1 MKFLDEAKITV
12 KAGDG
17 GNGCCSFRRE
27 KFIEFGGPNGG
38 DGGHGGSIILS
49 ASSGLNTLIDYRF
62 TQHFKAERGENGKGN
77 NKTGASGKDLILKV
91 PIGTQIY
98 AEDKKTLLYDLIKEG
113 ENIKIAN
120 GGKGGLGNTRFKS
133 STNQAPRKT
142 TKGITGEEFEIWL
155 ELKIIADI
163 GLVGFPN
170 SGKSS
175 LLSLTTRAKPKIGD
189 YPFTTTN
196 PNLGVLNIDDRE
208 IIIADIPGLI
218 KGAHKGV
225 GLGDKFLK
233 HIERCKSLLHL
244 IDINEE
250 NLFIRYKIIR
260 EELEKYSPE
269 LVNKREIVAFNK
281 IDLLDE
287 EEINK
292 KINDFKRNFKK
303 EFFKISILKKNNIK
317 ELLRALKW
325 FWINQ
330 KELLLKLARLYW

>member
-1 MKFLDEAKITV
+1 MKFLDEAKVTV

-38 DGGHGGSIILS
+38 DGGRGGSIILS

-62 TQHFKAERGENGKGN
+62 TQHFRAERGENGKGN
-77 NKTGASGKDLILKV
+77 NQTGASGKDLILEV

-98 AEDKKTLLYDLIKEG
+98 AEDKKTLLYDLTKEG

-142 TKGITGEEFEIWL
+142 TNGITGEEFEIWL

-196 PNLGVLNIDDRE
+196 PNLGVINIDDRE

-244 IDINEE
+244 IDINED
-250 NLFIRYKIIR
+250 NLFNRYKIIR

-269 LVNKREIVAFNK
+269 LMNKREIVAFNK

-287 EEINK
+287 EEINM
-292 KINDFKRNFKK
+292 KISNFKK
-303 EFFKISILKKNNIK
+303 NFKKDFYKISILKKNNIK
-317 ELLRALKW
+317 ELLRALK
-325 FWINQ
+325 
-330 KELLLKLARLYW
+330 

>member
-1 MKFLDEAKITV
+1 MKFLDQAKICI

-38 DGGHGGSIILS
+38 DGGHGGSVTLL
-49 ASSGLNTLIDYRF
+49 AVNGLNTLIDYRF
-62 TQHFKAERGENGKGN
+62 MQHFKAARGENGKGN

-91 PIGTQIY
+91 PVGTQIY
-98 AEDKKTLLYDLIKEG
+98 AEDKKTLLYDLVKEG

-120 GGKGGLGNTRFKS
+120 GGRGGLGNTKFKS

-142 TKGITGEEFEIWL
+142 TNGASGEEFEIWL

-175 LLSLTTRAKPKIGD
+175 FLSLTTRAKPKIAD
-189 YPFTTTN
+189 YPFTTIN
-196 PNLGVLNIDDRE
+196 PNLGVLSIDDKE
-208 IIIADIPGLI
+208 IVIADIPGLI
-218 KGAHKGV
+218 EGAHQGV

-233 HIERCKSLLHL
+233 HIERCKSILHL

-250 NLFIRYKIIR
+250 NLFSRYKIIR

-269 LVNKREIVAFNK
+269 LMNKREIVALNK
-281 IDLLDE
+281 TDLLDQN
-287 EEINK
+287 EISTKTRDFEK
-292 KINDFKRNFKK
+292 KFKEK
-303 EFFKISILKKNNIK
+303 FFIISILKKNNIK
-317 ELLRALKW
+317 ELLRELK
-325 FWINQ
+325 
-330 KELLLKLARLYW
+330 

>member
-49 ASSGLNTLIDYRF
+49 VSSGLNTLIDYRF

-113 ENIKIAN
+113 ESIKIAN

-142 TKGITGEEFEIWL
+142 TNGVTGEEFEIWL

-170 SGKSS
+170 AGKSS
-175 LLSLTTRAKPKIGD
+175 LLSLTTRARPKIAD
-189 YPFTTTN
+189 YPFTTIN
-196 PNLGVLNIDDRE
+196 PNLGVLNIDDKE
-208 IIIADIPGLI
+208 IVIADIPGLI
-218 KGAHKGV
+218 KGAHRGV

-244 IDINEE
+244 IDINED
-250 NLFIRYKIIR
+250 NLFNRYKIIR

-269 LVNKREIVAFNK
+269 LMNKKEIVAFNK
-281 IDLLDE
+281 IDLLEE
-287 EEINK
+287 EEINVKISEFK
-292 KINDFKRNFKK
+292 KNFKK
-303 EFFKISILKKNNIK
+303 KFFKISILKKNNIK
-317 ELLRALKW
+317 ELLRALK
-325 FWINQ
+325 
-330 KELLLKLARLYW
+330 

>member
-49 ASSGLNTLIDYRF
+49 VSSGLNTLIDYRF

-113 ENIKIAN
+113 ESIKIAN

-142 TKGITGEEFEIWL
+142 TNGVTGEEFEIWL

-170 SGKSS
+170 AGKSS
-175 LLSLTTRAKPKIGD
+175 LLSLTTRAKPKIAD
-189 YPFTTTN
+189 YPFTTIN
-196 PNLGVLNIDDRE
+196 PNLGVLNIDDKE
-208 IIIADIPGLI
+208 IVIADIPGLI
-218 KGAHKGV
+218 KGAHRGV

-244 IDINEE
+244 IDINED
-250 NLFIRYKIIR
+250 NLFNRYKIIR

-269 LVNKREIVAFNK
+269 LMNKKEIVAFNK
-281 IDLLDE
+281 IDLLEE
-287 EEINK
+287 EEINVKISEFK
-292 KINDFKRNFKK
+292 KNFKK
-303 EFFKISILKKNNIK
+303 KFFKISILKKNNIK
-317 ELLRALKW
+317 ELLRALK
-325 FWINQ
+325 
-330 KELLLKLARLYW
+330 

>member
-17 GNGCCSFRRE
+17 GNG
-27 KFIEFGGPNGG
+27 G

-49 ASSGLNTLIDYRF
+49 VSSSLNTLIDYRF
-62 TQHFKAERGENGKGN
+62 TQQFKAERGENGKGN

-113 ENIKIAN
+113 ESIKIAN

-142 TKGITGEEFEIWL
+142 TNGVTGEEFEIWL

-175 LLSLTTRAKPKIGD
+175 LLSLTTRAKPKIAD

-196 PNLGVLNIDDRE
+196 PNLGVLKIDDKE
-208 IIIADIPGLI
+208 IVIADIPGLI
-218 KGAHKGV
+218 KGAHRGV

-244 IDINEE
+244 IDINED
-250 NLFIRYKIIR
+250 NLYNRYKIIR

-269 LVNKREIVAFNK
+269 LMNKREIVAFNK
-281 IDLLDE
+281 VDLLEE
-287 EEINK
+287 EEISE
-292 KINDFKRNFKK
+292 KINEFKKNFKK
-303 EFFKISILKKNNIK
+303 KFYKISILKKNNIK
-317 ELLRALKW
+317 ELLRALK
-325 FWINQ
+325 
-330 KELLLKLARLYW
+330 

>member
-49 ASSGLNTLIDYRF
+49 VSSGLNTLIDYRF
-62 TQHFKAERGENGKGN
+62 TQHFKAKRGENGKGN

-113 ENIKIAN
+113 ESIKIAN

-142 TKGITGEEFEIWL
+142 TNGSIGEEFEIWL

-163 GLVGFPN
+163 GLIGFPN

-175 LLSLTTRAKPKIGD
+175 LLSLTTRAKPKIAD

-196 PNLGVLNIDDRE
+196 PNLGVLKIDDKE
-208 IIIADIPGLI
+208 IVIADIPGLI
-218 KGAHKGV
+218 KGAHRGV

-244 IDINEE
+244 IDINED
-250 NLFIRYKIIR
+250 NLFNRYKIIR

-269 LVNKREIVAFNK
+269 LMSKREIVAFNK
-281 IDLLDE
+281 VDLLEE
-287 EEINK
+287 EEISVKISEFK
-292 KINDFKRNFKK
+292 KNFKK
-303 EFFKISILKKNNIK
+303 KFYKISILKKNNIK
-317 ELLRALKW
+317 ELLRALK
-325 FWINQ
+325 
-330 KELLLKLARLYW
+330 

>member
-49 ASSGLNTLIDYRF
+49 VSKGLNTLIDYRF

-142 TKGITGEEFEIWL
+142 TNGVAGEEFDIWL

-175 LLSLTTRAKPKIGD
+175 LLSLTTRAKPKIAD
-189 YPFTTTN
+189 YPFTTIN
-196 PNLGVLNIDDRE
+196 PNLGVLNIDDKE

-244 IDINEE
+244 IDINED
-250 NLFIRYKIIR
+250 NLFNRYKIIR
-260 EELEKYSPE
+260 EELEKYSSE
-269 LVNKREIVAFNK
+269 LMNKREIVAFNK
-281 IDLLDE
+281 VDLLEE
-287 EEINK
+287 EEINLKISEFK
-292 KINDFKRNFKK
+292 KNFKK
-303 EFFKISILKKNNIK
+303 KFFKISILKKNNIK

-325 FWINQ
+325 FWRNQ
-330 KELLLKLARLYW
+330 KELLLKLAHRY

>member
-49 ASSGLNTLIDYRF
+49 VSSGLNTLIDYRF

-113 ENIKIAN
+113 ESIKIAN

-142 TKGITGEEFEIWL
+142 TNGVTGEEFEIWL

-175 LLSLTTRAKPKIGD
+175 LLSLTTRAKPKIAD

-196 PNLGVLNIDDRE
+196 PNLGVLKIDDKE
-208 IIIADIPGLI
+208 IVIADIPGLI
-218 KGAHKGV
+218 KGAHRGV

-244 IDINEE
+244 IDINED
-250 NLFIRYKIIR
+250 NLFNRYKIIR

-269 LVNKREIVAFNK
+269 LMNKREIVAFNK
-281 IDLLDE
+281 VDLLEE
-287 EEINK
+287 EEISVKISEFK
-292 KINDFKRNFKK
+292 KNFKK
-303 EFFKISILKKNNIK
+303 KFYKISILKKNNIK
-317 ELLRALKW
+317 ELLRALK
-325 FWINQ
+325 
-330 KELLLKLARLYW
+330 

>member
-1 MKFLDEAKITV
+1 MKFLDQAKISI

-38 DGGHGGSIILS
+38 DGGHGGSVTLL
-49 ASSGLNTLIDYRF
+49 AVNGLNTLIDYRF
-62 TQHFKAERGENGKGN
+62 MQHFKAARGENGKGN

-91 PIGTQIY
+91 PVGTQIY
-98 AEDKKTLLYDLIKEG
+98 AEDKKTLLYDLVKEG

-120 GGKGGLGNTRFKS
+120 GGRGGLGNTKFKS

-142 TKGITGEEFEIWL
+142 TNGGSGEEFEIWL

-175 LLSLTTRAKPKIGD
+175 FLSLTTRAKPKIAD
-189 YPFTTTN
+189 YPFTTIN
-196 PNLGVLNIDDRE
+196 PNLGVLSIDDKE
-208 IIIADIPGLI
+208 IVIADIPGLI
-218 KGAHKGV
+218 EGAHQGV

-233 HIERCKSLLHL
+233 HIERCKSILHL

-250 NLFIRYKIIR
+250 NLFSRYKIIR

-269 LVNKREIVAFNK
+269 LMNKREIVALNK
-281 IDLLDE
+281 TDLLDQN
-287 EEINK
+287 EISTKTRDFEK
-292 KINDFKRNFKK
+292 KFKEK
-303 EFFKISILKKNNIK
+303 FFIISILKKNNIK
-317 ELLRALKW
+317 ELLRELK
-325 FWINQ
+325 
-330 KELLLKLARLYW
+330 

>member
-49 ASSGLNTLIDYRF
+49 VSSGLNTLIDYRF
-62 TQHFKAERGENGKGN
+62 TQHFKAKRGENGKGN

-113 ENIKIAN
+113 ESIKIAN

-142 TKGITGEEFEIWL
+142 TNGAIGEEFEIWL

-163 GLVGFPN
+163 GLIGFPN

-175 LLSLTTRAKPKIGD
+175 LLSLTTRAKPKIAD

-196 PNLGVLNIDDRE
+196 PNLGVLKIDNKE
-208 IIIADIPGLI
+208 IVIADIPGLI
-218 KGAHKGV
+218 KGAHRGV

-244 IDINEE
+244 IDINED
-250 NLFIRYKIIR
+250 NLFNRYKIIR

-269 LVNKREIVAFNK
+269 LMSKREIVAFNK
-281 IDLLDE
+281 VDLLEE
-287 EEINK
+287 EEISVKISEFK
-292 KINDFKRNFKK
+292 KNFKK
-303 EFFKISILKKNNIK
+303 KFYKISILKKNNIK
-317 ELLRALKW
+317 ELLRALK
-325 FWINQ
+325 
-330 KELLLKLARLYW
+330 